1 MKDTAFTPLFTP
13 GADPKKIPILN
24 KPVLFYCGCGGIKSK
39 VDKVVSGA
47 NIKGIDRVK
56 LNANVT
62 AKRYVQLNGLDK
74 VEPSL
79 GKNTYGVI
87 HHPNG
92 ALLDIING
100 DPDEII
106 AKAIQVYRGEL

>member
-1 MKDTAFTPLFTP
+1 MKKIEFQPLFSP
-13 GADPKKIPILN
+13 GTDEKKIPILN

-39 VDKVVSGA
+39 VDKIINGA
-47 NIKGIDRVK
+47 GLQGIERTK
-56 LNANVT
+56 LNANVS

-79 GKNTYGVI
+79 AKNTYGVI

-92 ALLDIING
+92 ALLDILHG
-100 DPDEII
+100 DPQEIM
-106 AKAIQVYRGEL
+106 AKAVKVYNGEL